1 MANEQDILNDILE
14 AETSAIGTF
23 EPLWT
28 EASRNKKVHALDQW
42 GDEKD
47 KIIKQNRIPYVFDEI
62 SHPINV
68 LLGTQRD
75 TRFDIHFYERTIEDG
90 SKVEVMN
97 AVWKYFADLYDFM
110 SVESDVFQDG
120 VVSKYGV
127 FQCRMDY
134 DKDFRGNLRVERTP
148 YNEVIWDTNF
158 RQYDLSDAY
167 WMARLRYYRRKELER
182 KYPEKTDLI
191 KSAGLQTN
199 WAGMNE
205 YQKMMWFKPD
215 NDLVGTREFYEKD
228 FVRKYY
234 IRQDGEPLEMQF
246 KTKKDAEKKIAEIQS
261 QMERKNFMLRLSL
274 QQPQPMPQFDVK
286 DMSVRVIKK
295 SVVVIDG
302 VLEEPEEQE
311 MNDFPYSV
319 YFPYFDDGKFWSVV
333 DRLYY
338 PQMFK
343 NRMMT
348 MIDHW
353 VGTSAKGLLWIDPK
367 TPKVDADRIEQQW
380 GKTGGVLRG
389 IKTKPELIEGK
400 GVQPQL
406 FGLMEIASSNIAYN
420 GGGENYLGS
429 KQTASESGR
438 AVLARQAQ
446 AGLDNFIPLDNLR
459 RTKQNLGEKIAWY
472 LANEVTTARKLRIV
486 GDELAMQVMET
497 AGIGSADEHKPNV
510 RYVEVNTE
518 DDNTIEGLEV
528 DIIVDE
534 APHSPTKNNAI
545 IGALTDA
552 GKAGVMSIPPPPA
565 LIPKLLDIPYSFKQ
579 EWIAY
584 IQQQQQQPPEPKNK
598 VSINYKDL
606 DVNARVQAQKDAG
619 IEPNERSV
627 EMDAIT
633 NNPIMGQVSK
643 AILTPKEQAMGN
655 GLA

>member
-1 MANEQDILNDILE
+1 MASETDLLNDILE
-14 AETSAIGTF
+14 AETSAVGTF
-23 EPLWT
+23 EPLWN
-28 EASRNKKVHALDQW
+28 EATRNKKVHALDQW
-42 GDEKD
+42 GDEKE
-47 KIIKQNRIPYVFDEI
+47 KIVKQNRIPYVFDEI

-75 TRFDIHFYERTIEDG
+75 TRFDIKFYERSKDDS

-97 AVWKYFADLYDFM
+97 AVWKYYADLYDFM

-167 WMARLRYYRRKELER
+167 WQARLRYYRRKELKG
-182 KYPEKTDLI
+182 KYPDHADLI
-191 KSAGLQTN
+191 DKAGVQTN
-199 WAGMNE
+199 WAGMTE
-205 YQKMMWFKPD
+205 FQKNLWFKPE

-228 FVRKYY
+228 FVRKFY
-234 IRQDGEPLEMQF
+234 IRQDGEPLDMQF
-246 KTKKDAEKKIAEIQS
+246 KTKKEAEKKVQELIAEA
-261 QMERKNFMLRLSL
+261 ERKNFLSRMML
-274 QQPQPMPQFDVK
+274 QGGQPIPTFDVK
-286 DMSVRVIKK
+286 DISVRVIKK
-295 SVVVIDG
+295 SVVLIDG

-311 MNDFPYSV
+311 MNDFQYSI

-367 TPKVDADRIEQQW
+367 TPKVDADRIEQQF
-380 GKTGGVLRG
+380 GKTGGVIRG
-389 IKTKPELIEGK
+389 IKNKPEMIESK
-400 GVQPQL
+400 GIQPQL
-406 FGLMEIASSNIAYN
+406 FGLMELASQNIAYN

-472 LANEVTTARKLRIV
+472 LANEITTARKLRIV
-486 GDELAMQVMET
+486 GDELQMAVMDS
-497 AGIGSADEHKPNV
+497 AGIGSADENRPNT

-534 APHSPTKNNAI
+534 TPHSPTANQAI

-552 GKAGVMSIPPPPA
+552 GKAGIMTIPPPPT
-565 LIPKLLDIPYSFKQ
+565 LIPKLLNIPQSFKE
-579 EWIAY
+579 EWYKY
-584 IQQQQQQPPEPKNK
+584 IEMQQQAPPKNEEK

-606 DVNARVQAQKDAG
+606 DPNAKMQAQQKAGFQPSKDG
-619 IEPNERSV
+619 ILHKE
-627 EMDAIT
+627 IT
-633 NNPIMGQVSK
+633 EHPSTQQALKNH
-643 AILTPKEQAMGN
+643 LTQQEQQMGN
-655 GLA
+655 TTK